1 MKVPTGFKNN
11 EVTLEEF
18 VKFLQAK
25 AKETGRKFNVRVD
38 IRSGRAGSHTSLE
51 VYAEKVFKTSTWYKI
66 RTKKVYH
73 GAEMLDPYE
82 CFVWLDVD

>member
-25 AKETGRKFNVRVD
+25 AKETG
-38 IRSGRAGSHTSLE
+38 SLGT
-51 VYAEKVFKTSTWYKI
+51 VSK
-66 RTKKVYH
+66 
-73 GAEMLDPYE
+73 
-82 CFVWLDVD
+82 